1 MTLSD
6 CTALIAQFLPE
17 PHAGLV
23 SGMLFGV
30 KSTIS
35 SDLKDAL
42 QATGTIHIVA
52 LSGMNITILVRLF
65 FGLFLHFAPRWIAT
79 VLTAGV
85 IISFVGFVGPSAS
98 VVRAAIMGCISLLAP
113 LTGRISVPLVTWFL
127 ASVGM
132 ILVRPEWI
140 TDVSYQ
146 LSVLASLGLIVFGEK
161 QKVLPNM
168 PENNAYFGSHPFRD
182 AFRSWMKKV
191 WLFLKEEL
199 VTTLSA
205 QVFTMPILVVVFGR
219 ISLIAPIVN
228 VSIGWTVPIITVLG
242 LVMCIVG
249 SVWFPLGRI
258 VSWVVWIFVEYLI
271 RVVLWMGSFPFASV
285 GV

>member
-6 CTALIAQFLPE
+6 CTDLIARFLPE

-35 SDLKDAL
+35 SELKDAL

-65 FGLFLHFAPRWIAT
+65 FGLFLRFAPRWIAT
-79 VLTAGV
+79 VLTVGV
-85 IISFVGFVGPSAS
+85 IITFVGFVGPSAS
-98 VVRAAIMGCISLLAP
+98 VVRAAIMGCITLLAP
-113 LTGRISVPLVTWFL
+113 LTGRIAVPLITWFV
-127 ASVGM
+127 ASIGM

-146 LSVLASLGLIVFGEK
+146 LSVLASLGLIVFAKK
-161 QKVLPNM
+161 QKVLPTM
-168 PENNAYFGSHPFRD
+168 PEHTIYGAKIPFQSVSRILIG
-182 AFRSWMKKV
+182 KV
-191 WLFLKEEL
+191 WSLIQEEI

-205 QVFTMPILVVVFGR
+205 QVFTIPVIVSVFGR
-219 ISLIAPIVN
+219 FSVIAPLVN
-228 VSIGWTVPIITVLG
+228 VCIGWTVPIITVLG
-242 LVMCIVG
+242 LLMCLVG
-249 SVWFPLGRI
+249 SVWFPLGQV
-258 VSWVVWIFVEYLI
+258 VSWGVWVFVEYLV
-271 RVVLWMGSFPFASV
+271 RVVLWMGSFPFASI